1 MAAIIKIENLY
12 KVYPVGKEKVV
23 ALGGISLE
31 IEKGQICCIL
41 GTSGSG
47 KSTFIRML
55 IREVKPTQGHIYVAD
70 EDLTTMRNWRVP
82 YLRRNIGC
90 VFQDFKLLPNKTVF
104 ENVAFA
110 LEVIGKSRHV
120 IKTQVPEV
128 LRHVVFNIE
137 RGQTLHETIDFL
149 NMCPDFK
156 KMDIIYANELDD
168 GAVRSGNCNVAYE
181 IAKSIGM
188 NYAYG
193 LEFIELVNP
202 NDNKGFHGNAL
213 FSRWPIRWA
222 KVVHMPEQYNWYYD
236 RQKRIGARVAI
247 VCSLDIGGRE
257 VGAVSVHLEN
267 RADSE
272 GREAQMAVVYDEI
285 KKSFAPDTPVMIGG
299 DLNTNTFDGNDIP
312 GFTKLFNDPE
322 RLAKHMAAVEKYE
335 RVLPQAEENGFSYR
349 EFSSTEGT
357 RRKPMPGG
365 KSMLLKLDWLM
376 ARGMECVDH
385 GTVSTET
392 KDCTWAEP
400 GSALAKFTGP
410 ELSDHNACWADCRF
424 AK

>member
-1 MAAIIKIENLY
+1 METLSYEKRIELGNL
-12 KVYPVGKEKVV
+12 VP
-23 ALGGISLE
+23 ALGQFKVM
-31 IEKGQICCIL
+31 EKIPQYQQC
-41 GTSGSG
+41 
-47 KSTFIRML
+47 
-55 IREVKPTQGHIYVAD
+55 EVHNLVEAPA
-70 EDLTTMRNWRVP
+70 E
-82 YLRRNIGC
+82 
-90 VFQDFKLLPNKTVF
+90 
-104 ENVAFA
+104 
-110 LEVIGKSRHV
+110 
-120 IKTQVPEV
+120 VPET

-149 NMCPDFK
+149 NMCPDLK
-156 KMDIIYANELDD
+156 NMDIIYANELDD

-202 NDNKGFHGNAL
+202 DDNKGFHGNAL

-272 GREAQMAVVYDEI
+272 GRAAQMAVVYDEI
-285 KKSFAPDTPVMIGG
+285 RRSFAPDTPVMIGG

-312 GFTKLFNDPE
+312 GFTALFNDPE
-322 RLAKHMAAVEKYE
+322 RLAKHMAAANIRRGVHL
-335 RVLPQAEENGFSYR
+335 R
-349 EFSSTEGT
+349 GT
-357 RRKPMPGG
+357 SGRQRCRTFRCGGTARRGG
-365 KSMLLKLDWLM
+365 
-376 ARGMECVDH
+376 RGR
-385 GTVSTET
+385 G
-392 KDCTWAEP
+392 
-400 GSALAKFTGP
+400 
-410 ELSDHNACWADCRF
+410 CRF
-424 AK
+424 RGGRGGSFRGGGFRRSGFTRCGFRRCRLAQRFLPAEKPQNIPQHRDVQQRFHKAGPWGLTGAFRIGGRCCCHTQAKRRTQCQHTHVCLLHVSVPLF

>member
-1 MAAIIKIENLY
+1 MSYENRI
-12 KVYPVGKEKVV
+12 
-23 ALGGISLE
+23 ALGNLVPTI
-31 IEKGQICCIL
+31 GQFKVMDKIPQYQQC
-41 GTSGSG
+41 
-47 KSTFIRML
+47 
-55 IREVKPTQGHIYVAD
+55 EVHNLVEAPA
-70 EDLTTMRNWRVP
+70 E
-82 YLRRNIGC
+82 
-90 VFQDFKLLPNKTVF
+90 
-104 ENVAFA
+104 
-110 LEVIGKSRHV
+110 
-120 IKTQVPEV
+120 VPEV

-156 KMDIIYANELDD
+156 NIDIIYANELDD

-202 NDNKGFHGNAL
+202 DDNKGFHGNAL

-285 KKSFAPDTPVMIGG
+285 KKRIVLFYTCAKTEREPMAQLQTMLPRYMLPALCIALDKMPLTP
-299 DLNTNTFDGNDIP
+299 
-312 GFTKLFNDPE
+312 
-322 RLAKHMAAVEKYE
+322 
-335 RVLPQAEENGFSYR
+335 NG
-349 EFSSTEGT
+349 
-357 RRKPMPGG
+357 
-365 KSMLLKLDWLM
+365 KLDR
-376 ARGMECVDH
+376 RGLRLR
-385 GTVSTET
+385 
-392 KDCTWAEP
+392 AEN
-400 GSALAKFTGP
+400 T
-410 ELSDHNACWADCRF
+410 
-424 AK
+424 

>member
-1 MAAIIKIENLY
+1 MDKIPQYQQCEVHNL
-12 KVYPVGKEKVV
+12 VEAPAE
-23 ALGGISLE
+23 
-31 IEKGQICCIL
+31 
-41 GTSGSG
+41 
-47 KSTFIRML
+47 
-55 IREVKPTQGHIYVAD
+55 
-70 EDLTTMRNWRVP
+70 
-82 YLRRNIGC
+82 
-90 VFQDFKLLPNKTVF
+90 
-104 ENVAFA
+104 
-110 LEVIGKSRHV
+110 
-120 IKTQVPEV
+120 VPEV

-156 KMDIIYANELDD
+156 NMDIIYANELDD

-267 RADSE
+267 RADSK

-299 DLNTNTFDGNDIP
+299 DLNTNTFDGNDIRASPSCSTTRSALP
-312 GFTKLFNDPE
+312 GTWRRSKVRARPAAGRGE
-322 RLAKHMAAVEKYE
+322 RLLLP
-335 RVLPQAEENGFSYR
+335 RVQQHRRHAPQADAGRQEHAAQAGLADGAR
-349 EFSSTEGT
+349 HGM
-357 RRKPMPGG
+357 RRPRHG
-365 KSMLLKLDWLM
+365 LD
-376 ARGMECVDH
+376 
-385 GTVSTET
+385 
-392 KDCTWAEP
+392 
-400 GSALAKFTGP
+400 
-410 ELSDHNACWADCRF
+410 
-424 AK
+424 

>member
-1 MAAIIKIENLY
+1 
-12 KVYPVGKEKVV
+12 
-23 ALGGISLE
+23 
-31 IEKGQICCIL
+31 
-41 GTSGSG
+41 
-47 KSTFIRML
+47 
-55 IREVKPTQGHIYVAD
+55 
-70 EDLTTMRNWRVP
+70 
-82 YLRRNIGC
+82 
-90 VFQDFKLLPNKTVF
+90 
-104 ENVAFA
+104 
-110 LEVIGKSRHV
+110 
-120 IKTQVPEV
+120 
-128 LRHVVFNIE
+128 
-137 RGQTLHETIDFL
+137 
-149 NMCPDFK
+149 
-156 KMDIIYANELDD
+156 
-168 GAVRSGNCNVAYE
+168 
-181 IAKSIGM
+181 
-188 NYAYG
+188 
-193 LEFIELVNP
+193 
-202 NDNKGFHGNAL
+202 
-213 FSRWPIRWA
+213 
-222 KVVHMPEQYNWYYD
+222 MPEQYNWYYD

-285 KKSFAPDTPVMIGG
+285 KRSFAPDTPVMIGG

-322 RLAKHMAAVEKYE
+322 RLSKHMEHVEQYE

-349 EFSSTEGT
+349 EFSSIEGT

>member
-1 MAAIIKIENLY
+1 MFFVCTSPFILWSADLLQALPYRKILQE
-12 KVYPVGKEKVV
+12 KELTNIMQGIPLNERKRLG
-23 ALGGISLE
+23 ALLDDRP
-31 IEKGQICCIL
+31 Q
-41 GTSGSG
+41 
-47 KSTFIRML
+47 
-55 IREVKPTQGHIYVAD
+55 REVMAMIPQFSQAETDNFVTPPA
-70 EDLTTMRNWRVP
+70 
-82 YLRRNIGC
+82 
-90 VFQDFKLLPNKTVF
+90 
-104 ENVAFA
+104 
-110 LEVIGKSRHV
+110 
-120 IKTQVPEV
+120 QVPEALGV
-128 LRHVVFNIE
+128 LMFNME
-137 RGQTLHETIDFL
+137 RGVNLPEIQEFL
-149 NMCPDFK
+149 RDCPDIQPF
-156 KMDIIYANELDD
+156 DVILANELDD

-202 NDNKGFHGNAL
+202 EDNKGFHGNAL

-272 GREAQMAVVYDEI
+272 GRAAQMAVVYDEI
-285 KKSFAPDTPVMIGG
+285 RRSFAPDTPVMIGG

-349 EFSSTEGT
+349 EFSSIEGT

-385 GTVSTET
+385 GTISTET

>member
-1 MAAIIKIENLY
+1 MSELCVCSGLFCLSSLALLHLGNNARIDLIELVEDQQNADAAPGND
-12 KVYPVGKEKVV
+12 
-23 ALGGISLE
+23 
-31 IEKGQICCIL
+31 
-41 GTSGSG
+41 
-47 KSTFIRML
+47 
-55 IREVKPTQGHIYVAD
+55 VAD
-70 EDLTTMRNWRVP
+70 DVDTDQH
-82 YLRRNIGC
+82 LRLCC
-90 VFQDFKLLPNKTVF
+90 VDSRGAGETYEAHQGAENSGQFKVMDKIPQYQQC
-104 ENVAFA
+104 
-110 LEVIGKSRHV
+110 EVHNLV
-120 IKTQVPEV
+120 EAPAEVPEV

-156 KMDIIYANELDD
+156 NIDIIYANELDD

-202 NDNKGFHGNAL
+202 DDNKGFHGNAL

-400 GSALAKFTGP
+400 GSTLAKFTGP

-424 AK
+424 VK

>member
-1 MAAIIKIENLY
+1 MSYENRI
-12 KVYPVGKEKVV
+12 
-23 ALGGISLE
+23 ALGNLVPTI
-31 IEKGQICCIL
+31 GQFKVMDKIPQYQQC
-41 GTSGSG
+41 
-47 KSTFIRML
+47 
-55 IREVKPTQGHIYVAD
+55 EVHNLVEAPA
-70 EDLTTMRNWRVP
+70 E
-82 YLRRNIGC
+82 
-90 VFQDFKLLPNKTVF
+90 
-104 ENVAFA
+104 
-110 LEVIGKSRHV
+110 
-120 IKTQVPEV
+120 VPEV

-137 RGQTLHETIDFL
+137 RGQTLHETIVFL

-299 DLNTNTFDGNDIP
+299 DLNTNTFDGRAKEDI
-312 GFTKLFNDPE
+312 GAIAADPALRRRCLE
-322 RLAKHMAAVEKYE
+322 DVGSFEPLLPLCAADGYEIVPKEPRL
-335 RVLPQAEENGFSYR
+335 
-349 EFSSTEGT
+349 T
-357 RRKPMPGG
+357 RRKPLPNGD
-365 KSMLLKLDWLM
+365 SLPLRLDWILLKGVTASESRM
-376 ARGMECVDH
+376 I
-385 GTVSTET
+385 ST
-392 KDCTWAEP
+392 
-400 GSALAKFTGP
+400 AKAGIMV
-410 ELSDHNACWADCRF
+410 C
-424 AK
+424 